1 MHATATHLIA
11 GLVVACSCAA
21 GFAQDVTVISGGRVV
36 PVVGAPIDDGVVA
49 FRGDKIVHVGPAGSF
64 EAPAGATLVDA
75 SGRIVMPGLV
85 DAFTHVG
92 TREIGAVEV
101 TRDDDE
107 ATSPMTP
114 AVHTADAL
122 NVSSSHFRI
131 TRLSGTTS
139 VLVAPA
145 PGNLIS
151 GRSCVIALE
160 GDRVETMLRLPFA
173 ALHASLGDPPKL
185 RFGANKQAPGTRMG
199 EMAMLRQAI
208 TKAREYVAKWERWE
222 EKRRRATEDGE
233 DEPDPPSRDLDLEAW
248 RPILT
253 KERPLIVRA
262 HRLSD
267 LQSAL
272 RIATEFDLRIALFG
286 AAESWKMADEIAGAG
301 VPVLLGTVTTQPSSH
316 ETLAARMDTAALL
329 ESAGV
334 ELVLVSASAHNA
346 RRLPQHAGIAM
357 SYGLPAD
364 AALAAIT
371 IRPARVLG
379 IDDRVG
385 SLEVGKDADVIV
397 LDGDVVQPRTRVTH
411 MWIRGRAQELTSR
424 QTELA
429 ERYGK
434 SK

>member
-1 MHATATHLIA
+1 MRRASFLVAAALI
-11 GLVVACSCAA
+11 LAA
-21 GFAQDVTVISGGRVV
+21 GVSARAEAVTVIRGGRVV
-36 PVVGAPIDDGVVA
+36 PVVGEPIEGGVVVI
-49 FRGDKIVHVGPAGSF
+49 RGEKIVHVGAAGSF
-64 EAPAGATLVDA
+64 ATPDAATIVDA
-75 SGRIVMPGLV
+75 RGKVVMPGLV

-92 TREIGAVEV
+92 TREIGAVAV

-114 AVHTADAL
+114 AVQTADAL
-122 NVSSSHFRI
+122 NVSSAHFRV
-131 TRLSGTTS
+131 TRLNGTTS
-139 VLVAPA
+139 VLIAPA

-151 GRSCVIALE
+151 GRSCVIALDGE
-160 GDRVETMLRLPFA
+160 RLESMLRLPDA

-185 RFGANKQAPGTRMG
+185 RYGAKNQMPGTRMG

-208 TKAREYVAKWERWE
+208 VKAREYVETWARYV
-222 EKRRRATEDGE
+222 EKRDRPREAGE
-233 DEPDPPSRDLDLEAW
+233 DAPTPPARDLDREAW

-253 KERPLIVRA
+253 RERPLIVRA

-272 RIATEFDLRIALFG
+272 RLAREFELRIALFG
-286 AAESWKMADEIAGAG
+286 AAESWKMADEIAAAG

-316 ETLAARMDTAALL
+316 ETLAARMDTARLL
-329 ESAGV
+329 EAAGV

-346 RRLPQHAGIAM
+346 RQLPYLAGIAM
-357 SYGLPAD
+357 SYGLPAE
-364 AALAAIT
+364 AAIASIT

-379 IDDRVG
+379 IDDQVG
-385 SLEVGKDADVIV
+385 SLEPGKDADVIV

-411 MWIRGRAQELTSR
+411 MWIRGKPIELTSR

-429 ERYGK
+429 EKYR
-434 SK
+434 